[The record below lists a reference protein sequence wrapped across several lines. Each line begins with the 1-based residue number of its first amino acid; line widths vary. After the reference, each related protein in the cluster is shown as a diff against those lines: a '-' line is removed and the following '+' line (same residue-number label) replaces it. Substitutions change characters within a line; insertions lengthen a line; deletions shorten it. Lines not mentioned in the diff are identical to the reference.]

1 MYFFSEVDDGGA
13 VFSARELVTH
23 CVKSIVN
30 MAQSFPRR
38 VNAGGIKK

>member
-1 MYFFSEVDDGGA
+1 MYFFSKMNNGSA
-13 VFSARELVTH
+13 VLATRELVAD
-23 CVKSIVN
+23 CVKGVVN

>member
-1 MYFFSEVDDGGA
+1 MYFFSEVNDGGA
-13 VFSARELVTH
+13 IFPARELVAH
-23 CVKSIVN
+23 RVKSIVN

>member
-1 MYFFSEVDDGGA
+1 MYFFSKINDGCA
-13 VFSARELVTH
+13 VLATRELVAN
-23 CVKSIVN
+23 CVKGVIN